1 MILDKFRLDGK
12 VAIVTG
18 SNTGLGQGICR
29 AFVEAGALVAG
40 VSRRPSDET
49 EAMLGDKFYN
59 VIADLSTIESVPEI
73 IEKTLKKFGKIDIL
87 VNNAGVIKRQDS
99 IEFSEENWDSV
110 LNVNLKTVFFLTQRP
125 QGSL

>member
-73 IEKTLKKFGKIDIL
+73 IEKTLK
-87 VNNAGVIKRQDS
+87 N
-99 IEFSEENWDSV
+99 SE
-110 LNVNLKTVFFLTQRP
+110 R
-125 QGSL
+125 